1 MFLLFRQIQTKQV
14 ILYKIITYI
23 RHKLYLQFN
32 KFKIIIILTKRRRI
46 KMQNNMFY
54 AIGETILLEVNGIK
68 DVEYCG
74 NEKEMVLTTR
84 NGEKVK
90 IVFEQM

>member
-1 MFLLFRQIQTKQV
+1 
-14 ILYKIITYI
+14 
-23 RHKLYLQFN
+23 
-32 KFKIIIILTKRRRI
+32 
-46 KMQNNMFY
+46 MQNNMFY